1 MASVSG
7 SNPASGDASTQAYR
21 WVILACS
28 FMVLFVSNGMTLG
41 GIAVFDLQILDALKQ
56 STGEDIALGQ
66 LKARDGLMFLTAGIF
81 GMGAG
86 WLADKVGVK
95 PLIIFGLAGLA
106 LGNLLYASVTS
117 LREIYLIHIL
127 FGFVLITCGLI
138 VNVYLVS
145 RWFDKGRGL
154 AIGIMLSGTS
164 LGNSFFPQL
173 NTYLID
179 VSGWQQAFEYLA
191 YVPLVLLVLV
201 FFLIRNNPQPAAGNA
216 EQGESPVAAALTGY
230 SFGEALKSRNFWIIG
245 TMAFCTF
252 YSILAM
258 STTTFNYLSS
268 ENYPP
273 QIAATGVS
281 ILFIGGLVGKIISGF
296 LAEKFG
302 RKQVLLISLGLMLI
316 GAFALVGAV
325 YTKSEFFVWT
335 GLVGFGF
342 GWGGIYT
349 LIQLLSADLF
359 GLKSLG
365 KILGAINVLDTLG
378 GGLGPVMTAVLFDR
392 TGSFLVS
399 FVVITVLLTIATL
412 AASLLRMDQAAYLQ
426 EGRD

>member
-1 MASVSG
+1 
-7 SNPASGDASTQAYR
+7 
-21 WVILACS
+21 
-28 FMVLFVSNGMTLG
+28 MVLFVSNGMTLG
-41 GIAVFDLQILDALKQ
+41 GIAVFDIQILDALKEA
-56 STGEDIALGQ
+56 SGEDISLGQ

-86 WLADKVGVK
+86 WLADRVGVK
-95 PLIIFGLAGLA
+95 PLIMFGLAGLA
-106 LGNLLYASVTS
+106 AGNLIYSTVTS
-117 LREIYLIHIL
+117 LQQIYLIHVL

-164 LGNSFFPQL
+164 LGNAFFPQL
-173 NTYLID
+173 NTWLID
-179 VSGWQQAFEYLA
+179 LSGWQQAFQYLA
-191 YVPLVLLVLV
+191 YIPMVLLVLA
-201 FFLIRNNPQPAAGNA
+201 FFLIRNNPKAGQSGDDGATAAPV
-216 EQGESPVAAALTGY
+216 SPELSGY
-230 SFGEALKSRNFWIIG
+230 SFAEALRSRNFWIIG

-281 ILFIGGLVGKIISGF
+281 VLFIGGLVGKIISGV

-302 RKQVLLISLGLMLI
+302 RKQVLLVSLGLMLI
-316 GAFALVGAV
+316 GSFGLVAAV
-325 YTKSEFFVWT
+325 FTKAELAVWL

-365 KILGAINVLDTLG
+365 KILGAINVLDTFG
-378 GGLGPVMTAVLFDR
+378 GGMGPVVTAVLFDR

-399 FVVITVLLTIATL
+399 FVVITVLLIIATL
-412 AASLLRMDQAAYLQ
+412 AASMLRMDQAAYLQ

>member
-1 MASVSG
+1 MTNVSG
-7 SNPASGDASTQAYR
+7 ATQAYR

-41 GIAVFDLQILDALKQ
+41 GVAVFDLQLLEALKQ
-56 STGEDIALGQ
+56 ASGADISLGQ
-66 LKARDGLMFLTAGIF
+66 LKARDGLMFITAGIF

-95 PLIIFGLAGLA
+95 PLIMVGLAGLSA
-106 LGNLLYASVTS
+106 GNLLYSNVTS
-117 LREIYLIHIL
+117 LQEIYLIHVL

-164 LGNSFFPQL
+164 LGNAFFPQL
-173 NTYLID
+173 NTWLID
-179 VSGWQQAFEYLA
+179 VSSWQQAFEYLA
-191 YVPLVLLVLV
+191 YIPMVLLVLA
-201 FFLIRNNPQPAAGNA
+201 FFLIRNNPTGATSGGDETPAA
-216 EQGESPVAAALTGY
+216 PVLTGY
-230 SFGEALKSRNFWIIG
+230 SFGEVLRGRNFWIIG

-281 ILFIGGLVGKIISGF
+281 VLFIGGLVGKIISGV

-302 RKQVLLISLGLMLI
+302 RKQVLLVSLSLMLI
-316 GAFALVGAV
+316 GSFGLVGAV
-325 YTKSEFFVWT
+325 FTKSELFVWL

-378 GGLGPVMTAVLFDR
+378 GGMGPVVTAVLFDR

-399 FVVITVLLTIATL
+399 FMVITVLLIIATV
-412 AASLLRMDQAAYLQ
+412 AASLLKMDQAAYLQ
-426 EGRD
+426 EGRE

>member
-1 MASVSG
+1 
-7 SNPASGDASTQAYR
+7 
-21 WVILACS
+21 
-28 FMVLFVSNGMTLG
+28 MVLFVSNGMTLG

-56 STGEDIALGQ
+56 ANGEDIPLGQ

-106 LGNLLYASVTS
+106 VGNLLYSRVTS
-117 LREIYLIHIL
+117 LQEIYLIHIL

-164 LGNSFFPQL
+164 LGNAFFPQL
-173 NTYLID
+173 NTWLID
-179 VSGWQQAFEYLA
+179 ISSWQQAFEYLM
-191 YVPLVLLVLV
+191 YVPLALLVV
-201 FFLIRNNPQPAAGNA
+201 AFFLIRNDPDTASKSAQ
-216 EQGESPVAAALTGY
+216 AAAAENLTGY
-230 SFGEALKSRNFWIIG
+230 TFGEALRSRNFWIIG

-281 ILFIGGLVGKIISGF
+281 ILFIGGLVGKIISGY
-296 LAEKFG
+296 LAERFG
-302 RKQVLLISLGLMLI
+302 RKQVLLVSLGLMLLGAI
-316 GAFALVGAV
+316 GLVSAV
-325 YTKSEFFVWT
+325 FTKSPFFVWV

-392 TGSFLVS
+392 TGSFLMS
-399 FVVITVLLTIATL
+399 FMVITVLLTIATI

-426 EGRD
+426 EGRA

>member
-1 MASVSG
+1 MANISASNASV
-7 SNPASGDASTQAYR
+7 STQAYR

-41 GIAVFDLQILDALKQ
+41 GIAVFDEQILDALKQ
-56 STGEDIALGQ
+56 ATGEDVLLGQ

-81 GMGAG
+81 GMFAG
-86 WLADKVGVK
+86 LLADKVGVK
-95 PLIIFGLAGLA
+95 PLIMFGLAGLA
-106 LGNLLYASVTS
+106 IGNYFYAQITS
-117 LREIYLIHIL
+117 LTDIYMIH
-127 FGFVLITCGLI
+127 VLYGVVLTTCGLI
-138 VNVYLVS
+138 VNVYLIS

-164 LGNSFFPQL
+164 LGNAFFPQL
-173 NTYLID
+173 NTWLIQEFT
-179 VSGWQQAFEYLA
+179 WQGAFE
-191 YVPLVLLVLV
+191 VLMYIPVVMLIAA
-201 FFLIRNNPQPAAGNA
+201 FFLIRNNPGAK
-216 EQGESPVAAALTGY
+216 AAAAESQASDAELTGY
-230 SFGEALKSRNFWIIG
+230 TFGEALRGRNFWILG

-258 STTTFNYLSS
+258 SATTFNYLRA
-268 ENYPP
+268 EDYPA

-281 ILFIGGLVGKIISGF
+281 ILFIGGLVGKLISGM

-302 RKQVLLISLGLMLI
+302 RKQVLIISLGLMLV

-325 YTKSEFFVWT
+325 YTKAEVLVWA

-349 LIQLLSADLF
+349 LIQLLCADLF

-378 GGLGPVMTAVLFDR
+378 GGMGPVMTAVLFDR

-399 FVVITVLLTIATL
+399 FMVITVLLTIATI
-412 AASLLRMDQAAYLQ
+412 AACFLRMDQAAYLQ
-426 EGRD
+426 EGRA